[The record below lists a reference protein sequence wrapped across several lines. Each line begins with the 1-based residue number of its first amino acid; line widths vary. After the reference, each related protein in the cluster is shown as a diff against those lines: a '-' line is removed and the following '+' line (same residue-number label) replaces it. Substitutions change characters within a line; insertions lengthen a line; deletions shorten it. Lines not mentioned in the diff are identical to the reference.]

1 MLTVRPRRL
10 RRSKNIRN
18 MVCETR
24 LDSAD
29 LIYPIF
35 VVAGKNVKEE
45 VPSMPGVF
53 HLSADLAVKCA
64 AEVYS
69 LGISAILVFGLPEYK
84 DDIGSSAWDMDSPV
98 QKTVKAIKQAIPDLT
113 IITDVCLCQYT
124 THGHCGV
131 IKNNEIDNDDTLPL
145 MAKVALSH
153 ANAGADIVA
162 PAGMTDGQV
171 EAIRT
176 VLDENNYSGVSI
188 MSYTIKYASAFYG
201 PFRDAAD
208 SSPKFGDR
216 KTYQMDP
223 GNAREALKEA
233 ALDVEQGTDFLIVK
247 PAMSFLDI
255 VQKIHQNFNLPVVA
269 YSVSGEYAILKAA
282 ADKGWID
289 EKRIVLET
297 LISMK
302 RAGANAI
309 ITYYAIE
316 AARWLSK
323 KN

>member
-1 MLTVRPRRL
+1 MLKVRPRRL

-18 MVCETR
+18 MVCETK

-53 HLSADLAVKCA
+53 HLSTDLAVKCA

-176 VLDENNYSGVSI
+176 VLDENNYSAVSI

>member
-10 RRSKNIRN
+10 RISNNIRK
-18 MVCETR
+18 MVRETI
-24 LDSAD
+24 LDSSD

-35 VVAGKNVKEE
+35 VVAGENVKEE
-45 VPSMPGVF
+45 VASMPGVF
-53 HLSADLAVKCA
+53 HLSLDLAVKCA
-64 AEVYS
+64 KEVYE
-69 LGISAILVFGLPEYK
+69 LGISAILIFGLPEYK
-84 DDIGSSAWDMDSPV
+84 DDIGSSAWDMSSPV
-98 QKTVKAIKQAIPDLT
+98 QKTVKAIKENIPELT
-113 IITDVCLCQYT
+113 VITDVCLCQYT

-131 IKNNEIDNDDTLPL
+131 VKNNEIDNDSTLPL

-153 ANAGADIVA
+153 AKAGADIVA

-171 EAIRT
+171 GEIRT
-176 VLDENNYSGVSI
+176 ILDKNNYINVSI

-208 SSPKFGDR
+208 SSPKNGDR

-223 GNAREALKEA
+223 GNSREALKEA
-233 ALDVEQGTDFLIVK
+233 ELDVEQGTDFLIVK

-255 VQKIHQNFNLPVVA
+255 VQNVRQKFNLPVIA
-269 YSVSGEYAILKAA
+269 YSVSGEYALLKAA
-282 ADKGWID
+282 ADKGWIN
-289 EKRIVLET
+289 EKQLVLET
-297 LISMK
+297 LLSMK

-316 AARWLSK
+316 AAQWLK
-323 KN
+323 DQ